1 MTLQERN
8 TVFKAGIILCSLSA
22 AFMSAASII
31 IIKIYRSLDVEIF
44 RRPVGVFQNFAA
56 IFLKPNLYAVHISI
70 AVLAL
75 YSLITLIIIL
85 YYFEKTQTPEI
96 PFFAFFV
103 LSLAFESVRLMM
115 PLRNV
120 FNIPSFYLLLASRI
134 LLFSRNFGLFSLF
147 AASIYAAGMEAQRQ
161 RNVIFIITITS
172 LIIALGTPVDIFT
185 WSANFEPVSGYD
197 SVFKILNTG
206 VFLITIAGFL
216 IAAYSQ
222 RSRDYLFISLG
233 VFLVLAGRN
242 ILLSADTWAGLPGI
256 ALLGFGT
263 WFICIYLHKVYLWL

>member
-8 TVFKAGIILCSLSA
+8 TMFKAGIILCFLSA
-22 AFMSAASII
+22 AFICAASII
-31 IIKIYRSLDVEIF
+31 IIKIYSSLDTEIF
-44 RRPVGVFQNFAA
+44 RRPAGLFQNLAVS
-56 IFLKPNLYAVHISI
+56 FLKPNLYAVHTSI

-75 YSLITLIIIL
+75 YSLITLIFIL

-115 PLRNV
+115 PLQYV

-147 AASIYAAGMEAQRQ
+147 AASIYAAGMESQRQ
-161 RNVIFIITITS
+161 RNVIFIITISS
-172 LIIALGTPVDIFT
+172 LIIALGTPVDTFT
-185 WSANFEPVSGYD
+185 WSSNFESVSGYD
-197 SVFKILNTG
+197 SIFRILNAG
-206 VFLITIAGFL
+206 VFLLTIAGFL
-216 IAAYSQ
+216 IAAHAQ

-242 ILLSADTWAGLPGI
+242 ILLSADTWLSLPGI
-256 ALLGFGT
+256 ALLGAGT